1 MKAVSD
7 LLGIPI
13 QYYVYTD
20 FQGFIKLVDSV
31 GGVDFYV
38 EKDMSY
44 SSIADKNEYDIDLK
58 EGMQHLDGDAAL
70 QYVRFRYDKMGDYTR
85 TERQR
90 ELIKAVAKKMQTT
103 TSIMKL
109 PDILKSVSPYIDTN
123 MDVEDMWK
131 LANVAYKSNM
141 SGSEQVPPMKL
152 LREETIGGAA
162 VLTVPNEDNLKAYIQ
177 EVMNPQAEEEPAE
190 GDSSTDDGQDSSGD
204 SPDSKSNSASLSA
217 GADN

>member
-85 TERQR
+85 
-90 ELIKAVAKKMQTT
+90 
-103 TSIMKL
+103 
-109 PDILKSVSPYIDTN
+109 P
-123 MDVEDMWK
+123 
-131 LANVAYKSNM
+131 
-141 SGSEQVPPMKL
+141 SGS
-152 LREETIGGAA
+152 
-162 VLTVPNEDNLKAYIQ
+162 
-177 EVMNPQAEEEPAE
+177 
-190 GDSSTDDGQDSSGD
+190 
-204 SPDSKSNSASLSA
+204 AS
-217 GADN
+217 

>member
-1 MKAVSD
+1 
-7 LLGIPI
+7 
-13 QYYVYTD
+13 
-20 FQGFIKLVDSV
+20 
-31 GGVDFYV
+31 
-38 EKDMSY
+38 
-44 SSIADKNEYDIDLK
+44 
-58 EGMQHLDGDAAL
+58 
-70 QYVRFRYDKMGDYTR
+70 
-85 TERQR
+85 
-90 ELIKAVAKKMQTT
+90 MQTT

-190 GDSSTDDGQDSSGD
+190 GTLQQTMVKTPLETVRIPNPIQLRYPPEQITNLIPYNSQDRPRSS
-204 SPDSKSNSASLSA
+204 SLSCFIEERMFKIYDKIQTTFRSFVSGSPSA
-217 GADN
+217 YRRRGQQSLPLVQGSRRRRSRIHETGERRLFLG